1 MMISRKK
8 KNIFNNLVLP
18 DNLLDDGK
26 EDSNHISNQIH
37 EGWLQNQSPSV
48 YKSSLQSAFQLTEL
62 IERFKLLQEKEK
74 QANENDMF
82 KMAALKAQIHKFTL
96 KKRQKEK
103 EEEKINYPS
112 SF

>member
-37 EGWLQNQSPSV
+37 EGWLQN
-48 YKSSLQSAFQLTEL
+48 
-62 IERFKLLQEKEK
+62 
-74 QANENDMF
+74 
-82 KMAALKAQIHKFTL
+82 
-96 KKRQKEK
+96 
-103 EEEKINYPS
+103 
-112 SF
+112 

>member
-1 MMISRKK
+1 
-8 KNIFNNLVLP
+8 
-18 DNLLDDGK
+18 
-26 EDSNHISNQIH
+26 
-37 EGWLQNQSPSV
+37 
-48 YKSSLQSAFQLTEL
+48 
-62 IERFKLLQEKEK
+62 
-74 QANENDMF
+74 MF